1 MKKFLGILVLILIFS
16 LQSWTKADDISDFE
30 IEGMSIGYSLLD
42 YFSEEEI
49 KSSRRNYAKNKK
61 YYVVGYEENLNIYDS
76 VDIYLKSGDNKYI
89 VRSLTGTIFMKTK
102 ECLIKKK
109 EIVEELRDMF
119 SNATERTYDN
129 VSHSYDKSG
138 KSKQHQTGFLLKSK
152 NDDDHIR
159 VECTDWS
166 KKFENENNWQDNL
179 GVGAVSKEI
188 LMWFESGYK

>member
-1 MKKFLGILVLILIFS
+1 MKKLLGIVVLGLLLITS
-16 LQSWTKADDISDFE
+16 SQADDIRDFE
-30 IEGMSIGYSLLD
+30 IEGISIGDSLLD
-42 YFSEEEI
+42 YMTKKEI